1 MPRHQPLSPPS
12 SDSSTP
18 GQGRGED
25 TETRETS
32 GDALAVEISPN
43 DHNQIPV
50 QNLWTDGLSTGDDM
64 WFDHGTYGIRSS
76 LGSMYP
82 DSTSTMTFSPTETM
96 NLGEGDNVE
105 DLFDFTASAA
115 QHYPCMDFLTSGDM
129 VYDDLI
135 THEASG
141 RTTTNLY
148 NTSEYQDLAMQ
159 ANSEAIEDPMRKV
172 SLVVDECDGNTWE
185 YLTNVMKPLKG
196 KVRFEV
202 NL

>member
-1 MPRHQPLSPPS
+1 MSRHQPLSPPS

-32 GDALAVEISPN
+32 EDSLAVEIGPN
-43 DHNQIPV
+43 DHNQILI

-64 WFDHGTYGIRSS
+64 WLDQVNYGISSS

-82 DSTSTMTFSPTETM
+82 DSTSSMTFSPTETM

-105 DLFDFTASAA
+105 DLFDFTASTA
-115 QHYPCMDFLTSGDM
+115 QHYPCMDFLASGDM

-141 RTTTNLY
+141 RSTANLY
-148 NTSEYQDLAMQ
+148 NTSEYQGLIMQ
-159 ANSEAIEDPMRKV
+159 ASDEAIEDPMRKV
-172 SLVVDECDGNTWE
+172 SLVGLSEECH
-185 YLTNVMKPLKG
+185 
-196 KVRFEV
+196 EV
-202 NL
+202 VER